1 MASSVSMISNVGTH
15 MKSGQ
20 QQGYKAQA
28 TVTMILLHTTT
39 PITQS
44 SVMSVGLESVSMK
57 GATTLKM
64 LIIYVTN
71 GHQEQRMLR

>member
-1 MASSVSMISNVGTH
+1 MSMISNVGTH

-39 PITQS
+39 PTTQS
-44 SVMSVGLESVSMK
+44 SVMIVGLESVSMK
-57 GATTLKM
+57 GAPTFVM
-64 LIIYVTN
+64 LTIYVTN
-71 GHQEQRMLR
+71 GHQEQKMLR

>member
-15 MKSGQ
+15 MKSRR

-28 TVTMILLHTTT
+28 TVTMTLLHTTT
-39 PITQS
+39 PIIQS
-44 SVMSVGLESVSMK
+44 SVMIVGLESVSMK
-57 GATTLKM
+57 EAATFVM

-71 GHQEQRMLR
+71 GHQDQKMLR